1 MDCILQN
8 GVTMSSKE
16 GAAFAREVLA
26 LPYPKDIG
34 RFEALAKE
42 RTANSGRLLLELVEH
57 RRVWIRERALN
68 ALWEFGRKE
77 DARRAARIGIQSK
90 NFLVRDIAAEMM
102 EEVGTTADVP
112 ALIEVLES
120 EWWLVARASAASS
133 LGELR
138 TKAGVAALAVAVY
151 DDPSWT
157 VRAYAV
163 QALCRT
169 GDRRHLK
176 FILER
181 LEKEKEPAVWPSLYD
196 AMIMMGQREYVEKL
210 IDLLYDPDH
219 WYMVYLRA
227 CVILQVLF
235 IEEGKPLPDR
245 AIKGLRRVLKYDVGK
260 AAKWSARD
268 LLKEV
273 GITVRVPR

>member
-1 MDCILQN
+1 MLRK
-8 GVTMSSKE
+8 G
-16 GAAFAREVLA
+16 GAAFAREALA
-26 LPYPKDIG
+26 LGYPKG
-34 RFEALAKE
+34 SELFEALAKE
-42 RTANSGRLLLELVEH
+42 QTAKSGQLLTELVEH

-77 DARRAARIGIQSK
+77 DARRAARIGTQSK
-90 NFLVRDIAAEMM
+90 NFFVRDIAAEMM

-112 ALIEVLES
+112 ALIDVLQS

-163 QALCRT
+163 NALCRT
-169 GDRRHLK
+169 GDRRHFKCILK
-176 FILER
+176 R
-181 LEKEKEPAVWPSLYD
+181 LNEEKETAVWPSLYE
-196 AMIMMGQREYVEKL
+196 ALIMMGEPEYVERL
-210 IDLLYDPDH
+210 VDLLYDPDH
-219 WYMVYLRA
+219 WYMVYLRT
-227 CVILQVLF
+227 CVILRGLF

-245 AIKGLRRVLKYDVGK
+245 AIKGLRRVLKYEVGK

-273 GITVRVPR
+273 GITVRVPS